1 MPDDQTPKEITGR
14 CYCGAI
20 TVRAIRPPRDI
31 AYCHCADC
39 RRVTGAPVAA
49 FAAFDEG
56 AVMVSPSE
64 GRCVTVNPGVTRT
77 FCESCGSPVTGRY
90 DYLPGQVYIPLGIL
104 DQADALAPRRHAHYG
119 CRLPWLHIEDDL
131 ERSTGSA
138 RAALNQS
145 ALNQAALNPSAA
157 VNGAPFELKPLDP
170 DPGFGREIAGIDL
183 ATAADPEVFRHVY
196 QAFLDHQL
204 ILFRDQDV
212 SPDVQVAFA
221 RNFGEVQVH
230 VMNQYHAYPDH
241 PEIYVLT
248 NRGED
253 GRPNGKHPDKG
264 TLHWHTDGSWR
275 ETTGQATMMVA
286 EVVPEEGG
294 ETHFADMYGAWDRL
308 PEDWKARLSG
318 LRAFHNLDFSRSRR
332 HGEDPMT
339 EAQKAQ
345 VPPVPHPIARTH
357 PETGRRCV
365 FAGDHAEWVD
375 GMDYDKGRALIE
387 EVNRL
392 AAPEDRIYRHA
403 WKPGE
408 VMVWDNRCL
417 LHRATGFD
425 TAAAIRVMRRCTVL
439 GDRPY

>member
-1 MPDDQTPKEITGR
+1 MPESDTVTEITGR
-14 CYCGAI
+14 CYCGA
-20 TVRAIRPPRDI
+20 TTLRANRPPLDI

-49 FAAFDEG
+49 FAAFDE
-56 AVMVSPSE
+56 AALSVLPNE
-64 GRCVTVNPGVTRT
+64 GRRVSANAGVTRT
-77 FCESCGSPVTGRY
+77 FCETCGSPVTGRY
-90 DYLPGQVYIPLGIL
+90 DYLPGQVYVSLGLL
-104 DQADALAPRRHAHYG
+104 DQADALAPRRHAHEDR
-119 CRLPWLHIEDDL
+119 RLKWLQIEDDL
-131 ERSTGSA
+131 ERAPGSA
-138 RAALNQS
+138 RAELNR
-145 ALNQAALNPSAA
+145 AAAH
-157 VNGAPFELKPLDP
+157 GEAPFELKPLDR
-170 DPGFGREIAGIDL
+170 DPGFGREIVGIDL
-183 ATAADPEVFRHVY
+183 ARAASPEVFPHVY
-196 QAFLDHQL
+196 RAFLDHQL

-212 SPDVQVAFA
+212 PPDVQVAFA

-230 VMNQYHAYPDH
+230 VMNQYHGYPDH

-253 GRPNGKHPDKG
+253 GEPNGKHPDKG

-275 ETTGQATMMVA
+275 DTTGQATMMVA
-286 EVVPEEGG
+286 EIVPEEGG

-308 PEDWKARLSG
+308 SEDWKARLSG
-318 LRAFHNLDFSRSRR
+318 LRAFHNLDFSRTRR
-332 HGEDPMT
+332 HGVDLMT
-339 EAQKAQ
+339 DAQKAQ

-365 FAGDHAEWVD
+365 FAGDHAEWID
-375 GMDYDKGRALIE
+375 GMDYEDGRALIE
-387 EVNRL
+387 EVN
-392 AAPEDRIYRHA
+392 AMATPEDRVYRHA

-408 VMVWDNRCL
+408 VIVWDNRCL